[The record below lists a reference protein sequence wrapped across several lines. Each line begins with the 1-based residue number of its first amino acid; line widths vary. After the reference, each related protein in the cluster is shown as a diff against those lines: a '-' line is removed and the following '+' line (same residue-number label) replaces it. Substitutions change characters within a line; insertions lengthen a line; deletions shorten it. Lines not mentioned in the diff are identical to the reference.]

1 VNTVSLVWNKQNN
14 YEYTLE
20 ELRLILGCTS
30 KVAQSWL
37 APLNESCILAEIT
50 TREQAAAYLAQL
62 GHESGYFKYT
72 SEIYGPTAQQL
83 KYELPNSLAK
93 TLGNTQVGDGY
104 KYRGRGLLQIT
115 GRANYRACTLG
126 LRKYFSGV
134 PDFETN
140 PHELSSAKYAALSA
154 GLFWRTHKLN
164 DYVNKYDFT
173 GLTKRINGGTNG
185 LAHRQSLYVQG
196 LLNLH

>member
-1 VNTVSLVWNKQNN
+1 VTTVSLVWNKQST

-20 ELRLILGCTS
+20 ELKLILGCTS
-30 KVAQSWL
+30 KVAQLWL

-50 TREQAAAYLAQL
+50 TREQSAAYLAQL
-62 GHESGYFKYT
+62 GHESGYLKYT
-72 SEIYGPTAQQL
+72 EELWGTKQQL
-83 KYELPNSLAK
+83 KYELPNKLAK

-104 KYRGRGLLQIT
+104 RYRGRGLLQIT
-115 GRANYRACTLG
+115 GRANYKSCTLG
-126 LRKYFSGV
+126 LQKYFSGV

-140 PHELSSAKYAALSA
+140 PKDLSSAKYAALSA

-164 DYVNKYDFT
+164 TYVDRYDFV
-173 GLTKRINGGTNG
+173 GLTKKINGGTNG